1 MILFNSL
8 KFIFRF
14 FPIFLAAYYL
24 TPARFREIVLF
35 IGSIVFYAMGTGRM
49 ALALIG
55 LTLINYFLGKLVFS
69 RRTGTVKSS
78 SKKAFSIALFIDV
91 GSLVL
96 FKALAGFR
104 NDVVLPLG
112 FSFYLFKM
120 ISYQADLF
128 RGEIKRQPEILDTVV
143 YFTMFTQV
151 TQGPIMRYNNVGFE
165 KRERTVS
172 VKAFNDGMFFFVL
185 GLGMK
190 VLVADPL
197 SILWNEISK
206 IGYESIS
213 TPLAWMG
220 AVGYSLRLYM
230 DFWGYSLMAAG
241 IGMML
246 GFHFVV
252 NFMHPY
258 WADGIADF
266 YRRWHTTL
274 GSWFRDYVYIPLG
287 GSRKGRLRTALNLI
301 AVWLLTGLWHGI
313 TPNYLIWAG
322 VLVLLILWEKFVAA
336 RLMDALP
343 ILGHLHVWFFIP
355 LTWVIFAI
363 PDVNGILSYFQ
374 RLFPF
379 FGSGINV
386 NRGDYIKQM
395 INYWPY
401 LGAGLMLCTPHWY
414 RLIVKNRRRMPVM
427 IIMAAVFW
435 ISVYRIVIAASNP
448 FMYFS
453 F

>member
-8 KFIFRF
+8 TFLFRF
-14 FPIFLAAYYL
+14 FPVFLAVYYL

-35 IGSIVFYAMGTGRM
+35 FGSIAFYAMGAGYM
-49 ALALIG
+49 ALG
-55 LTLINYFLGKLVFS
+55 LTALTIFNYVLGQMVFS
-69 RRTGTVKSS
+69 ADKGGIRNRNRR
-78 SKKAFSIALFIDV
+78 AFYAAVLVDA
-91 GSLVL
+91 GALVL
-96 FKALAGFR
+96 FKVLSGLT
-104 NDVVLPLG
+104 NKVVLPLG

-128 RGEIKRQPEILDTVV
+128 RGEIKRRPDIIDTVV
-143 YFTMFTQV
+143 YFTMFPQV
-151 TQGPIMRYNNVGFE
+151 TQGPIMRWNSVGFE

-172 VKAFNDGMFFFVL
+172 PKAFSDGLFFFVL

-190 VLVADPL
+190 VLLADRL
-197 SILWNEISK
+197 SLLWNEIGK

-252 NFMHPY
+252 NFLHPY
-258 WADGIADF
+258 WACGVADF
-266 YRRWHTTL
+266 YRRWHMTL
-274 GSWFRDYVYIPLG
+274 GTWFRDYVYIPLG
-287 GSRKGRLRTALNLI
+287 GSRRGALVTIRNLLI
-301 AVWLLTGLWHGI
+301 VWILTGLWHGI
-313 TPNYLIWAG
+313 TPNFLIWSG
-322 VLVLLILWEKFVAA
+322 ILVFLIIWEKYVAA
-336 RLMDALP
+336 GLIDALP
-343 ILGHLHVWFFIP
+343 LIGHLHVWLLVP
-355 LTWVIFAI
+355 LTWVVFAI
-363 PDVNGILSYFQ
+363 PDLAGLRYYFM

-386 NRGDYIKQM
+386 NTGDFMKQLM
-395 INYWPY
+395 IYWPY
-401 LGAGLMLCTPHWY
+401 LLFGILLCTPHWY
-414 RLIVKNRRRMPVM
+414 RLIVRNRNRIGV
-427 IIMAAVFW
+427 ILLMAAVFW
-435 ISVYRIVIAASNP
+435 LSVYRIVIAESNP

>member
-14 FPIFLAAYYL
+14 FPIFLAVYYL
-24 TPARFREIVLF
+24 TPARFREIILF
-35 IGSIVFYAMGTGRM
+35 FGSIIFYAMGTGRM

-69 RRTGTVKSS
+69 RKTGNVKSS
-78 SKKAFSIALFIDV
+78 SRKAFIAAMVIDV

-96 FKALAGFR
+96 FKVLAGFTR
-104 NDVVLPLG
+104 DVVLPLG

-258 WADGIADF
+258 WAYGIADF

-301 AVWLLTGLWHGI
+301 VVWLLTGLWHGI

>member
-14 FPIFLAAYYL
+14 FPIFLAVYYL
-24 TPARFREIVLF
+24 TPARFREIILF
-35 IGSIVFYAMGTGRM
+35 FGSIIFYAMGTGRM

-69 RRTGTVKSS
+69 RKTGNVKSS
-78 SKKAFSIALFIDV
+78 SRKAFIAAMVIDV

-96 FKALAGFR
+96 FKVLAGFTR
-104 NDVVLPLG
+104 DVVLPLG

-128 RGEIKRQPEILDTVV
+128 RGEIKRQPEILDTIV

-301 AVWLLTGLWHGI
+301 VVWLLTGLWHGI

-343 ILGHLHVWFFIP
+343 ILGHLHVWFLIP

>member
-14 FPIFLAAYYL
+14 FPIFLAVYYL
-24 TPARFREIVLF
+24 TPARFREIILF
-35 IGSIVFYAMGTGRM
+35 FGSIIFYAMGTGRM

-69 RRTGTVKSS
+69 RKTGNVKSS
-78 SKKAFSIALFIDV
+78 SRKAFIAAMVIDV

-96 FKALAGFR
+96 FKVLAGFTR
-104 NDVVLPLG
+104 DVVLPLG

-246 GFHFVV
+246 GFHFVI

-258 WADGIADF
+258 WAYGIADF

-301 AVWLLTGLWHGI
+301 VVWLLTGLWHGI

>member
-14 FPIFLAAYYL
+14 FPIFLAVYYL
-24 TPARFREIVLF
+24 TPARFREIILF
-35 IGSIVFYAMGTGRM
+35 FGSIIFYAMGTGRM

-69 RRTGTVKSS
+69 RKTGNVKSS
-78 SKKAFSIALFIDV
+78 SRKAFIAAMVIDV

-96 FKALAGFR
+96 FKVLAGFTR
-104 NDVVLPLG
+104 DVVLPLG

-128 RGEIKRQPEILDTVV
+128 RGEIKRQPEILDTIV

-246 GFHFVV
+246 GFHFVI

-258 WADGIADF
+258 WAYGIADF

-301 AVWLLTGLWHGI
+301 VVWLLTGLWHGI

>member
-14 FPIFLAAYYL
+14 FPIFLAVYYL
-24 TPARFREIVLF
+24 TPARFREIILF
-35 IGSIVFYAMGTGRM
+35 FGSIIFYAMGTGRM

-69 RRTGTVKSS
+69 RKTGNVKSS
-78 SKKAFSIALFIDV
+78 SRKAFIAAMVIDV

-96 FKALAGFR
+96 FKVLAGFTR
-104 NDVVLPLG
+104 DVVLPLG

-301 AVWLLTGLWHGI
+301 VVWLLTGLWHGI

>member
-24 TPARFREIVLF
+24 TPARFREIILF

-128 RGEIKRQPEILDTVV
+128 RGEIKRQPEILDTIV
-143 YFTMFTQV
+143 YFTIFTQV

-172 VKAFNDGMFFFVL
+172 VKAFNDGLFFFVL

-190 VLVADPL
+190 VLLADPL

-220 AVGYSLRLYM
+220 AIGYSIRLYM
-230 DFWGYSLMAAG
+230 DFWGYSLMSAG

-252 NFMHPY
+252 NFIHPY
-258 WADGIADF
+258 WAMGISDF
-266 YRRWHTTL
+266 FRRWHSTL

-287 GSRKGRLRTALNLI
+287 GSRKGALCTMRNLI
-301 AVWLLTGLWHGI
+301 IVWLLTGLWHGI

-322 VLVLLILWEKFVAA
+322 VLVLLILWEKFVVG
-336 RLMDALP
+336 RLMDTLP
-343 ILGHLHVWFFIP
+343 VLGHLHVWFFIP

-363 PDVNGILSYFQ
+363 PDVNGILAYFQ

-379 FGSGINV
+379 FGSGLNV
-386 NRGDYIKQM
+386 NQGDYLKQLR
-395 INYWPY
+395 NYWPY
-401 LGAGLMLCTPHWY
+401 LGVGLMLCTPHWY
-414 RLIVKNRRRMPVM
+414 RLIVKNRRRISVM
-427 IIMAAVFW
+427 LLMAAVFW
-435 ISVYRIVIAASNP
+435 FSVYRIVISASNP

>member
-14 FPIFLAAYYL
+14 FPIFLAVYYL
-24 TPARFREIVLF
+24 TPARFREIILF
-35 IGSIVFYAMGTGRM
+35 FGSIIFYAMGTGRM

-69 RRTGTVKSS
+69 RKTGNVKSS
-78 SKKAFSIALFIDV
+78 SRKAFIAAMVIDV

-96 FKALAGFR
+96 FKVLAGFTR
-104 NDVVLPLG
+104 DVVLPLG

-301 AVWLLTGLWHGI
+301 VVWLLTGLWHGI

-322 VLVLLILWEKFVAA
+322 ALVLLILWEKFVAA

>member
-14 FPIFLAAYYL
+14 FPIFLAVYYL
-24 TPARFREIVLF
+24 TPARFREIILF
-35 IGSIVFYAMGTGRM
+35 FGSIIFYAMGTGRM

-69 RRTGTVKSS
+69 RKTGNVKSS
-78 SKKAFSIALFIDV
+78 SRKAFIAAMVIDV

-96 FKALAGFR
+96 FKVLAGFTR
-104 NDVVLPLG
+104 DVVLPLG

-258 WADGIADF
+258 WAYGIADF

-301 AVWLLTGLWHGI
+301 VVWLLTGLWHGI

-343 ILGHLHVWFFIP
+343 ILGHLHVWFLIP

>member
-14 FPIFLAAYYL
+14 FPIFLAVYYL
-24 TPARFREIVLF
+24 TPARFREIILF
-35 IGSIVFYAMGTGRM
+35 FGSIIFYAMGTGRM

-69 RRTGTVKSS
+69 RKTGNVKSS
-78 SKKAFSIALFIDV
+78 SRKAFIAAMVIDV

-96 FKALAGFR
+96 FKVLAGFTR
-104 NDVVLPLG
+104 DVVLPLG

-258 WADGIADF
+258 WAYGIADF

-301 AVWLLTGLWHGI
+301 VVWLLTGLWHGI

-435 ISVYRIVIAASNP
+435 ISVYRIVISASNP

>member
-1 MILFNSL
+1 MGAGYMFLGLTALTAINYILGQMVFSADKGGEKKSNR
-8 KFIFRF
+8 I
-14 FPIFLAAYYL
+14 A
-24 TPARFREIVLF
+24 
-35 IGSIVFYAMGTGRM
+35 FYA
-49 ALALIG
+49 
-55 LTLINYFLGKLVFS
+55 
-69 RRTGTVKSS
+69 
-78 SKKAFSIALFIDV
+78 ALFVDV
-91 GSLVL
+91 GSLVV
-96 FKALAGFR
+96 FKLLSGLT
-104 NDVVLPLG
+104 NKVVLPLG

-258 WADGIADF
+258 WAYGIADF
-266 YRRWHTTL
+266 YRCWHTTL

-301 AVWLLTGLWHGI
+301 VVWLLTGLWHGI

>member
-14 FPIFLAAYYL
+14 FPIFLAVYYL
-24 TPARFREIVLF
+24 TPARFSEIILF
-35 IGSIVFYAMGTGRM
+35 FGSIIFYAMGTGLM

-69 RRTGTVKSS
+69 RKTGNVKSS
-78 SKKAFSIALFIDV
+78 SRKAFIAAMVIDV

-96 FKALAGFR
+96 FKVLAGFTR
-104 NDVVLPLG
+104 DVVLPLG

-258 WADGIADF
+258 WAYGIADF

-301 AVWLLTGLWHGI
+301 VVWLLTGLWHGI

>member
-14 FPIFLAAYYL
+14 FPIFLAVYYL
-24 TPARFREIVLF
+24 TPARFREIILF
-35 IGSIVFYAMGTGRM
+35 FGSIIFYAMGTGRM
-49 ALALIG
+49 AFALIG

-69 RRTGTVKSS
+69 RRTGSVKSS
-78 SKKAFSIALFIDV
+78 SKKAFYAALFIDV
-91 GSLVL
+91 GALVL
-96 FKALAGFR
+96 FKVLAGFR

-172 VKAFNDGMFFFVL
+172 VKAFNDGLFFFVL

-190 VLVADPL
+190 VLLADPL

-230 DFWGYSLMAAG
+230 DFWGYSLMSAG

-252 NFMHPY
+252 NFIHPY
-258 WADGIADF
+258 WACGISDF
-266 YRRWHTTL
+266 YRRWHSTL

-287 GSRKGRLRTALNLI
+287 GSRKGNLCTVRNLVI
-301 AVWLLTGLWHGI
+301 VWLLTGLWHGL

-322 VLVLLILWEKFVAA
+322 VLVLLILWEKYAV
-336 RLMDALP
+336 RGLMDALP

-379 FGSGINV
+379 FGSGLNV
-386 NRGDYIKQM
+386 NQGDYLKQL

-401 LGAGLMLCTPHWY
+401 LGVGLLLCTPHWY
-414 RLIVKNRRRMPVM
+414 RLIVKNRRSMPVM
-427 IIMAAVFW
+427 LLMAAVFW
-435 ISVYRIVIAASNP
+435 ISVYRIVISASNP